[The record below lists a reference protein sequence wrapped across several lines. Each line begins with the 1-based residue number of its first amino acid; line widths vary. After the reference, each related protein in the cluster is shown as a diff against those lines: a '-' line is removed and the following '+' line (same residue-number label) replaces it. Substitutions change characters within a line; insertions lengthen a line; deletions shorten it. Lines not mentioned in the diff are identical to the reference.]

1 METGNPLRT
10 HHHERKESMENKDE
24 NRLTQD
30 YSNNSNEMG
39 VQDEERRKTQIPT
52 SVQKVK
58 ENSSLT
64 IINPMI
70 PS

>member
-1 METGNPLRT
+1 
-10 HHHERKESMENKDE
+10 MENKDE